1 MKNSKFLTLNSFD
14 FIKSLLIAV
23 FTSVISVVY
32 TTVSN
37 GSLEI
42 DWKAVATTALTSA
55 LAYLMKNL
63 ITNEKGEVS
72 TND

>member
-1 MKNSKFLTLNSFD
+1 MKNSKFLNLNSFD

-32 TTVSN
+32 SSVSQ
-37 GSLEI
+37 GSLAI
-42 DWKAVATTALTSA
+42 DWKMVATTALTSA

-72 TND
+72 TKD